1 MSIMKK
7 ALLTAVFALFAQ
19 SALAQTPTI
28 GIINLEQAL
37 FNTEAARELEANVR
51 QELGDDEARLE
62 RLNNELRELIERA
75 QRDESILSESD
86 MRRLNA
92 DAQEKQVQLQMVAER
107 LQEAWE
113 ERQQVFVNSMRQYLG
128 QAIEYVVDNGGYDIV
143 FNAEQVAYFD
153 NSYNITGQ
161 VTARINELTQ

>member
-7 ALLTAVFALFAQ
+7 ALLIVVFALFAQ
-19 SALAQTPTI
+19 SALAQAPTI

-128 QAIEYVVDNGGYDIV
+128 QAIEYVVDNGGYDLV

>member
-7 ALLTAVFALFAQ
+7 ALLTVVFALFAQ

-128 QAIEYVVDNGGYDIV
+128 QAIEYVVDNGGYDLV